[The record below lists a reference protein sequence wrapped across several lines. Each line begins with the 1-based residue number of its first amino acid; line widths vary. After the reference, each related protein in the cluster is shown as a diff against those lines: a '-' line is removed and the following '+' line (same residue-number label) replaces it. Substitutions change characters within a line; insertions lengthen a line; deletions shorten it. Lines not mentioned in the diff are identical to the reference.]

1 MLELKTDEQLL
12 KYKKLSILG
21 GFLVLIGIILG
32 FTEMI
37 YQYSAHL
44 FLISIIFLIIG
55 WFIFSINHT
64 KIAINTL
71 PLLMQ
76 PRDSGA
82 TEHSG
87 QNVILAFGKPHEKIR
102 VKASECPYCQEESY
116 EMRAVLEIADMI
128 MCPNCGKRYPVSR

>member
-1 MLELKTDEQLL
+1 MLELKSDEQLL

-37 YQYSAHL
+37 HQYSVHL

-64 KIAINTL
+64 KIAIN
-71 PLLMQ
+71 
-76 PRDSGA
+76 
-82 TEHSG
+82 
-87 QNVILAFGKPHEKIR
+87 KIQKITKEYVDD
-102 VKASECPYCQEESY
+102 VKK
-116 EMRAVLEIADMI
+116 
-128 MCPNCGKRYPVSR
+128 NK

>member
-21 GFLVLIGIILG
+21 GFLVLLGIILG

-37 YQYSAHL
+37 YQYSVHL

-64 KIAINTL
+64 KRAIN
-71 PLLMQ
+71 
-76 PRDSGA
+76 
-82 TEHSG
+82 
-87 QNVILAFGKPHEKIR
+87 KIQKITKEYVDD
-102 VKASECPYCQEESY
+102 VKK
-116 EMRAVLEIADMI
+116 
-128 MCPNCGKRYPVSR
+128 NK